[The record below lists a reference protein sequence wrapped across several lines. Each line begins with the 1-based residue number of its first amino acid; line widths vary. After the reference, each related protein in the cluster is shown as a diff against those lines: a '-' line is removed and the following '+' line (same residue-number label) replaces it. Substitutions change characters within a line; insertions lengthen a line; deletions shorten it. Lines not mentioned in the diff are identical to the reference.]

1 MFCPSF
7 FRIQYMHQIYG
18 LFVLDEGLRFF
29 KITAQRFI
37 WALEAYG
44 MNLQC
49 QMTRLIDDWHY
60 PYIYIYIHYMYLP
73 IYTNVCAF
81 NISTLYYCIIIQDII
96 IYRFHGFL
104 NGFLFQTF
112 LFLLCG
118 LLPLLKPISVMYG
131 QILGTQYIPYI

>member
-1 MFCPSF
+1 
-7 FRIQYMHQIYG
+7 
-18 LFVLDEGLRFF
+18 
-29 KITAQRFI
+29 
-37 WALEAYG
+37 
-44 MNLQC
+44 
-49 QMTRLIDDWHY
+49 
-60 PYIYIYIHYMYLP
+60 MYLP
-73 IYTNVCAF
+73 IYRSNIQYQSNATQIHEN
-81 NISTLYYCIIIQDII
+81 NISTLYYRLNIQDII